1 MPLTKARALVAI
13 AILLVPLA
21 VLAVACSSAPPEQQT
36 LNQFFR
42 AARNRDNETIARM
55 SAVDF
60 DPRRQGEVVGFE
72 ITNVS
77 EERRAPLAFREMI
90 EAANKASA
98 AETEFRK
105 KRLEW
110 ESANRPALE
119 AIAKM
124 EREAQPRF
132 TPAQA
137 TMKAEW
143 EKWRSEASAMQKAAS
158 AARAAVASATGPAEA
173 SLSQPGQPEL
183 VPEKF
188 EGELLSKDVTVN
200 AEVRSPTGETAQ
212 KTLVITIQRV
222 VGKMDGVDRNGR
234 PIITRIQGI

>member
-1 MPLTKARALVAI
+1 MPVTKVRATLAI
-13 AILLVPLA
+13 AILILPVALLA
-21 VLAVACSSAPPEQQT
+21 AACSAPPEQQT

-60 DPRRQGEVVGFE
+60 DPRRQGEVVDFE

-77 EERRAPLAFREMI
+77 QETRTPLAFRELI
-90 EAANKASA
+90 DAANKASA

-110 ESANRPALE
+110 ESKNRPALE

-124 EREAQPRF
+124 EREPQPKF
-132 TPAQA
+132 TSAQA

-143 EKWRSEASAMQKAAS
+143 EKWRAEASAMQKAT
-158 AARAAVASATGPAEA
+158 AAAKAAVASATGPAEA
-173 SLSQPGQPEL
+173 SLSQPGQPAL

-188 EGELLSKDVTVN
+188 EGELISKDVTIN
-200 AEVRSPTGETAQ
+200 ADVRAPGGETSQ
-212 KTLVITIQRV
+212 KTLTVTIQRV
-222 VGKMDGVDRNGR
+222 VGKMDGTDRSGR
-234 PIITRIQGI
+234 SIITRIQGI